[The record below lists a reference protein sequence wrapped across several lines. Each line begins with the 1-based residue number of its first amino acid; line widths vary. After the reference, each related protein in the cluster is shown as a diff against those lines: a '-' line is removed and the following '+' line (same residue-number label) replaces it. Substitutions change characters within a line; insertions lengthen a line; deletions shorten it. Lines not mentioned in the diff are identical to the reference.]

1 MLNIQLASKYAAAI
15 FEIAKDENNL
25 DGYDKDLGTVRA
37 NVFAL
42 PDAVK
47 FFQNP
52 LIPQQAKKDLL
63 KRAFDGEISATVMNF
78 LMLLVDKK
86 RIGVFNEIY
95 DIFTSLKNKEQGILI
110 ADVTSAFPLTK
121 KQQDALTRKLAGLTG
136 RKIKVR
142 THKDTSILGGLIV
155 KIGDKRI
162 DGSAAGRLRALKS
175 AISNEE
181 LGSRN

>member
-15 FEIAKDENNL
+15 FEIAKEEKNL
-25 DGYDKDLGTVRA
+25 DGYDKDLARVRTD
-37 NVFAL
+37 VFSI

-63 KRAFDGEISATVMNF
+63 KRALDKEISATVMNF

-95 DIFTSLKNKEQGILI
+95 DIFTSLKNKEQGVLI
-110 ADVTSAFPLTK
+110 ADVTSAFPLSK
-121 KQQDALTRKLAGLTG
+121 KQQDALIKKLASLTG
-136 RKIKVR
+136 RKADKVKIR
-142 THKDTSILGGLIV
+142 IHKDTSILGGLIL

-162 DGSAAGRLRALKS
+162 DGSAAGRLRALQT
-175 AISNEE
+175 AM
-181 LGSRN
+181 RN

>member
-1 MLNIQLASKYAAAI
+1 MLNIQLASKYATAI

-25 DGYDKDLGTVRA
+25 DGYDKDLGKVRA
-37 NVFAL
+37 DVFDI
-42 PDAVK
+42 PEAVK

-63 KRAFDGEISATVMNF
+63 KRAFDKEISATVMNF

-95 DIFTSLKNKEQGILI
+95 DIFTNLKNKEQGVLI
-110 ADVTSAFPLTK
+110 ADVTSAFPLSK
-121 KQQDALTRKLAGLTG
+121 KQQDALIKKLTSLTG
-136 RKIKVR
+136 RKVKIR
-142 THKDTSILGGLIV
+142 PHKDTSIIGGLIL

-162 DGSAAGRLRALKS
+162 DGSVAGRLNALRS
-175 AISNEE
+175 SM
-181 LGSRN
+181 LGSR

>member
-1 MLNIQLASKYAAAI
+1 MLNIQLASKYATAI
-15 FEIAKDENNL
+15 FEIAQEESKL
-25 DGYDKDLGTVRA
+25 DAYDKDLSKVRA
-37 NVFAL
+37 DVFAI
-42 PDAVK
+42 PEAVK

-63 KRAFDGEISATVMNF
+63 VRAFDKEISATVMNF

-95 DIFTSLKNKEQGILI
+95 DIFTSLKNKAQGILI
-110 ADVTSAFPLTK
+110 VDVTCAFPLSK
-121 KQQDALTRKLAGLTG
+121 KQQDQLTRKLGTLTG
-136 RKIKVR
+136 RKVKIR

-162 DGSAAGRLRALKS
+162 DGSAAGRLRALQT
-175 AISNEE
+175 AM
-181 LGSRN
+181 RN

>member
-1 MLNIQLASKYAAAI
+1 MLNIQLASKYATAI

-25 DGYDKDLGTVRA
+25 DGYDKDLARVRED
-37 NVFAL
+37 VFAL
-42 PDAVK
+42 PEAVK

-52 LIPQQAKKDLL
+52 LVPHKAKKDLL
-63 KRAFDGEISATVMNF
+63 VRAFDKEISATVMNF

-95 DIFTSLKNKEQGILI
+95 DIFTTLKNREQGILI

-121 KQQDALTRKLAGLTG
+121 KQQDALTKKLTTLTQ
-136 RKIKVR
+136 RKIQIR
-142 THKDTSILGGLIV
+142 THKDASILGGLIV

-162 DGSAAGRLRALKS
+162 DGSAAGRLAALRS
-175 AISNEE
+175 SLAVQ
-181 LGSRN
+181 R

>member
-1 MLNIQLASKYAAAI
+1 MLNIQLASKYATAV

-25 DGYDKDLGTVRA
+25 DGYDKDLAKVRED
-37 NVFAL
+37 VFAI
-42 PDAVK
+42 PEAVK

-63 KRAFDGEISATVMNF
+63 VKAFDKEISATVMNF

-95 DIFTSLKNKEQGILI
+95 DIFTSLKNKEQGVLI
-110 ADVTSAFPLTK
+110 ADVTTAFNLTK
-121 KQQDALTRKLAGLTG
+121 KQQDALIKKLTSLTG
-136 RKIKVR
+136 RKIQIR
-142 THKDTSILGGLIV
+142 PHKDASILGGIIL

-162 DGSAAGRLRALKS
+162 DGSVAGRLRALQT
-175 AISNEE
+175 AM
-181 LGSRN
+181 RN

>member
-1 MLNIQLASKYAAAI
+1 MLNIQLASKYATAI
-15 FEIAKDENNL
+15 FEIAKEEKNL
-25 DGYDKDLGTVRA
+25 DGYDKDLARVRA
-37 NVFAL
+37 DVFSI
-42 PDAVK
+42 PEAVK

-52 LIPQQAKKDLL
+52 LVPQQAKKDLL
-63 KRAFDGEISATVMNF
+63 NRAFDKEISSTVMNF

-86 RIGVFNEIY
+86 RIGVFSEIY

-121 KQQDALTRKLAGLTG
+121 KQQDALTRKLSNLTG

-155 KIGDKRI
+155 KIGDKLI
-162 DGSAAGRLRALKS
+162 DGSAAGRLRALQAS
-175 AISNEE
+175 M
-181 LGSRN
+181 RN